1 MPDLLERR
9 LVKTELDRRTRDR
22 VQEEA
27 GRQIKL
33 EGLAFELNEWL
44 TKRGAHL
51 LFDDSLRLSDG
62 KTYVELGDIR
72 LDRVVGAEQ

>member
-1 MPDLLERR
+1 M
-9 LVKTELDRRTRDR
+9 KTELDRRTRDR

-44 TKRGAHL
+44 AERGAHL
-51 LFDDSLRLSDG
+51 FFDDSLRLSDG

-72 LDRVVGAEQ
+72 LDRVVGADQ